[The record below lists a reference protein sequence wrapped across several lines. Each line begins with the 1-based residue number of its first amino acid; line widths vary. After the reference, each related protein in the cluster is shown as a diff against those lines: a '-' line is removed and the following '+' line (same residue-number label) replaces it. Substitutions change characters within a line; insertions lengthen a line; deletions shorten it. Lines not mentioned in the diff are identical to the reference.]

1 MADSARTF
9 TVRRLEMPVG
19 TCAGLFC
26 RRASKVPTIPSEDNK
41 MKRLLIL
48 SALVLSTTMIGPVAA
63 RAGAPQ
69 EKRYYDKS
77 GKDYHTWND
86 NEDHAY
92 RTYLT
97 EQHRDYRDFNKV
109 NKGQQQE
116 YFKWRHQHPDN
127 ALVKVEIK

>member
-1 MADSARTF
+1 
-9 TVRRLEMPVG
+9 
-19 TCAGLFC
+19 
-26 RRASKVPTIPSEDNK
+26 
-41 MKRLLIL
+41 MKRLVIL